1 MVFGDRVFKEMH
13 DMMTQM
19 EREFDAMRREFTQD
33 YKMPVMD
40 IYETDE
46 EVVIKAEMPGVRKED
61 IVLNVSPNSIEIQ
74 AELSEEKEENVRGYY
89 KKERVLKRYYRT
101 VSLPAKVS
109 TDDIKAKFE
118 NGILVIRM
126 KKEKGEKKRVSIE

>member
-1 MVFGDRVFKEMH
+1 MMFGDRVFKEMQ
-13 DMMTQM
+13 DMMAQM
-19 EREFDAMRREFTQD
+19 EMEVDAIRREFTQD

-61 IVLNVSPNSIEIQ
+61 IVLNVSPNSVEIR
-74 AELSEEKEENVRGYY
+74 AELNEEKEENVRGYY

-109 TDDIKAKFE
+109 TNDVKARFK
-118 NGILVIRM
+118 NGILEIRM
-126 KKEKGEKKRVSIE
+126 KKEKAEKKRISIE

>member
-1 MVFGDRVFKEMH
+1 MMFGDRVFKEMQ
-13 DMMTQM
+13 DMMAQM
-19 EREFDAMRREFTQD
+19 EMEVDAIRREFTQD

-61 IVLNVSPNSIEIQ
+61 IVLNVSPNSVEIR
-74 AELSEEKEENVRGYY
+74 AELNEEKEENVRGYY

-109 TDDIKAKFE
+109 TNDVKAKFE